1 MSVNEVKAI
10 CLLIASVAIGVL
22 IFTLATIY
30 GLYILYGLAGI
41 AGLAAIRF
49 GVMPILKSGAEI
61 FDMTANTVIKIQR
74 HRQQKFIELVADG
87 NGNYSQIINARTGQ
101 VISLLAPGNS
111 PHPVKMLPARS
122 MRDYDYET
130 TAEEIEEPLQ
140 IAAPSAIDPATVTAP
155 SMREELQR
163 GLIQPGNDPDYG
175 YKIVTDPFTNQTV
188 LEPITMLHKSTAFL
202 VGWSGSG
209 KSALISVCAARFI
222 VAHTGR
228 AILLVVDPHKGNEE
242 KSITAKISPALDNW
256 IYQPKGGAKITGK
269 NEKDLQ
275 AVVNFLN
282 AEKKLRLERDD
293 LTIEEKR
300 RLSPVGLLP
309 IWVIVDEALS
319 FARDARVNGMSSV
332 FGHFMALMQSLAT
345 ETAKAEITAV
355 YMAQLGAKKQL
366 GDMEIRDV
374 CPTQIVLRTPA
385 DQAETLGLTATEAK
399 IAHRFPQ
406 GRGYIA
412 DGGEPEIFV
421 WGYGGPEELA
431 QAVEGLP
438 SPLIPEWKQAG
449 NNVINLHSNRS
460 NFLMNDYTETTW
472 KEDGN
477 EIGNKFPA
485 ALQAKLDQIPNW
497 QAKLA
502 ALEELIGADRRD
514 IWQALFGR
522 APGGRSN
529 TADTAMYE
537 VLLEAFRFQYR
548 QSREAL

>member
-1 MSVNEVKAI
+1 MSSNKAI
-10 CLLIASVAIGVL
+10 ALLIATVAAGVL
-22 IFTLATIY
+22 VATLATMY

-41 AGLAAIRF
+41 AGLAAIRW
-49 GVMPILKSGAEI
+49 GVIPILKGGAE
-61 FDMTANTVIKIQR
+61 VYS
-74 HRQQKFIELVADG
+74 LVTDVQIRRAEHKRAFLLLNADE
-87 NGNYSQIINARTGQ
+87 NGNYAQIIDAVDGQ

-111 PHPVKMLPARS
+111 PYPVKMIRS
-122 MRDYDYET
+122 GRVNDIEEVET
-130 TAEEIEEPLQ
+130 EPLQ
-140 IAAPSAIDPATVTAP
+140 IAGPIDPATVTAP
-155 SMREELQR
+155 SLRDELNAGR
-163 GLIQPGNDPDYG
+163 IRPGADPMYG
-175 YKIVTDPFTNQTV
+175 HRVVTDPFTGRTE
-188 LEPITMLHKSTAFL
+188 LEPICNLHATTAFL

-209 KSALISVCAARFI
+209 KSAFISVCITRFI

-228 AILLVVDPHKGNEE
+228 AILLVIDPHKGNEE
-242 KSITAKISPALDNW
+242 KSITAKISPALDPW
-256 IYQPKGGAKITGK
+256 IYTPKGGVKITGK
-269 NEKDLQ
+269 NEKELK
-275 AVVNFLN
+275 AVVDFLN
-282 AEKKLRLERDD
+282 AEKRLRLERDD

-309 IWVIVDEALS
+309 IWVVVDEALS
-319 FARDARVNGMSSV
+319 YARDARVNGMSSV

-345 ETAKAEITAV
+345 ETAKAGITAV

-406 GRGYIA
+406 GRGYISS
-412 DGGEPEIFV
+412 GGEPEIFV

-431 QAVEGLP
+431 QAVQGLD
-438 SPLIPEWKQAG
+438 SPLPDRKQPG
-449 NNVINLHSNRS
+449 SNVINLHSNRA
-460 NFLMNDYTETTW
+460 NFLMDDYTETTW

-477 EIGNKFPA
+477 EIGKKFPP
-485 ALQAKLDQIPNW
+485 ALQAKLDEIPNW
-497 QAKLA
+497 QHKLA

-548 QSREAL
+548 NSREAL